1 MDKEYPDS
9 VRIFPNNENEN
20 SVIDV
25 TVFMR
30 VNGEEHRLRVYKN
43 TRKLEGDNRP
53 DYLVSLRL
61 NGQDLEANSWRK
73 EAKETGKVYFQGTPK
88 PKAVGYSSAKTNP
101 APVSKDEVSV
111 DNETFD
117 DKIPF

>member
-1 MDKEYPDS
+1 MDDKEYPDS
-9 VRIFPNNENEN
+9 VRIFPNNESQN

-30 VNGEEHRLRVYKN
+30 VNGEEHRLRIYQN

-61 NGQDLEANSWRK
+61 NGLDLEANSWRK
-73 EAKETGKVYFQGTPK
+73 EARETGKVYFQGTPK
-88 PKAVGYSSAKTNP
+88 PKSVGYSSGNSNEQPKKEET
-101 APVSKDEVSV
+101 K
-111 DNETFD
+111 ETFD

>member
-43 TRKLEGDNRP
+43 TRKLKGDNRP

-73 EAKETGKVYFQGTPK
+73 EAKETGKVYFKERQSRKLLAIHPQKPIQLLYPK
-88 PKAVGYSSAKTNP
+88 MK
-101 APVSKDEVSV
+101 
-111 DNETFD
+111 
-117 DKIPF
+117 